1 MTALTS
7 NPLRATVRGPWAG
20 FVLRRT
26 RRLVVSLAALVTA
39 AFAMIHL
46 IPGDPVRAALGP
58 TADPALIEARRHSLG
73 LDESLPKQFGHFVGH
88 LFQGRL
94 GDSIGAQMPVS
105 EIVAGRLPATLQIA
119 VPAFALILL
128 IAVPVGM
135 TAAVL
140 TKDGRRRQG
149 ELAFTGI
156 TGLLGAVPEFLLA
169 VGLIAAFA
177 VMWPL
182 FPVASRAG
190 LDSYVLPILAL
201 AVVPAATLSRIVRVE
216 TLRVLGEDY
225 MRTARRRPRPHHRP
239 RIGDGAMSSLELQ
252 LVFQNPYASLD
263 PRMTIGASVAEAL
276 PRTERPRGTPA
287 RTRRAARDAEVA
299 RCLELVGI
307 DPARAAL
314 TPDALSGG
322 QRQRVALARALAAR
336 PGVLI
341 ADEITS
347 ALDVSVQGAVLN
359 LLRGLQREL
368 GFAMLFISHDLAV
381 VRHLSDQV
389 AVMDGGRL
397 VERGPAERVLED
409 PEHPTTRDLIS
420 CVPTLALAEE
430 AP

>member
-1 MTALTS
+1 MTALTP

-73 LDESLPKQFGHFVGH
+73 LDESLPKQFGDFVGH

-105 EIVAGRLPATLQIA
+105 EIIAGRLPATLQIA

-140 TKDGRRRQG
+140 TKDGRRRRG

-177 VMWPL
+177 VTWPL

-190 LDSYVLPILAL
+190 LDSYVLPVLAL

-225 MRTARRRPRPHHRP
+225 MRTARAKRLPARLRYLRHALPNLLT
-239 RIGDGAMSSLELQ
+239 SSLTLGGLLFSSLLAGTV
-252 LVFQNPYASLD
+252 LVENVFAWPGLGT
-263 PRMTIGASVAEAL
+263 TIVQAITEKDYPLVQGVVLVYGA
-276 PRTERPRGTPA
+276 
-287 RTRRAARDAEVA
+287 
-299 RCLELVGI
+299 
-307 DPARAAL
+307 AAL
-314 TPDALSGG
+314 
-322 QRQRVALARALAAR
+322 
-336 PGVLI
+336 LI
-341 ADEITS
+341 T
-347 ALDVSVQGAVLN
+347 
-359 LLRGLQREL
+359 
-368 GFAMLFISHDLAV
+368 FV
-381 VRHLSDQV
+381 VDMAV
-389 AVMDGGRL
+389 AVADPQST
-397 VERGPAERVLED
+397 VRG
-409 PEHPTTRDLIS
+409 S
-420 CVPTLALAEE
+420 
-430 AP
+430 

>member
-73 LDESLPKQFGHFVGH
+73 LDESLPKQFGDFVGH

-105 EIVAGRLPATLQIA
+105 EIIAGRLPATLQIA

-140 TKDGRRRQG
+140 TKDGRRRRG

-177 VMWPL
+177 VTWPL

-190 LDSYVLPILAL
+190 LDSYVLPVLAL

-225 MRTARRRPRPHHRP
+225 MRTARAKRLPARLRYLRHALPNLLT
-239 RIGDGAMSSLELQ
+239 SSLTLGGLLFSSLLAGTV
-252 LVFQNPYASLD
+252 LVENVFAWPGLGT
-263 PRMTIGASVAEAL
+263 TIVQAITEKDYPLVQGVVLVYGA
-276 PRTERPRGTPA
+276 
-287 RTRRAARDAEVA
+287 
-299 RCLELVGI
+299 
-307 DPARAAL
+307 AAL
-314 TPDALSGG
+314 
-322 QRQRVALARALAAR
+322 
-336 PGVLI
+336 LI
-341 ADEITS
+341 T
-347 ALDVSVQGAVLN
+347 
-359 LLRGLQREL
+359 
-368 GFAMLFISHDLAV
+368 FV
-381 VRHLSDQV
+381 VDMAV
-389 AVMDGGRL
+389 AVADPQST
-397 VERGPAERVLED
+397 VRG
-409 PEHPTTRDLIS
+409 S
-420 CVPTLALAEE
+420 
-430 AP
+430 

>member
-7 NPLRATVRGPWAG
+7 NPLGATARGPWAG

-39 AFAMIHL
+39 AFAVIHL

-140 TKDGRRRQG
+140 TKDGRRRRG

-182 FPVASRAG
+182 FRWP
-190 LDSYVLPILAL
+190 
-201 AVVPAATLSRIVRVE
+201 PAPAWTPTCCRYWRSPSS
-216 TLRVLGEDY
+216 
-225 MRTARRRPRPHHRP
+225 RRRPCRASSGWRPC
-239 RIGDGAMSSLELQ
+239 GCSG
-252 LVFQNPYASLD
+252 
-263 PRMTIGASVAEAL
+263 
-276 PRTERPRGTPA
+276 RTTCGPPADAPA
-287 RTRRAARDAEVA
+287 RTT
-299 RCLELVGI
+299 G
-307 DPARAAL
+307 
-314 TPDALSGG
+314 
-322 QRQRVALARALAAR
+322 
-336 PGVLI
+336 
-341 ADEITS
+341 
-347 ALDVSVQGAVLN
+347 
-359 LLRGLQREL
+359 RE
-368 GFAMLFISHDLAV
+368 S
-381 VRHLSDQV
+381 
-389 AVMDGGRL
+389 
-397 VERGPAERVLED
+397 E
-409 PEHPTTRDLIS
+409 T
-420 CVPTLALAEE
+420 

>member
-73 LDESLPKQFGHFVGH
+73 LDESLPKQFGDFVGH

-105 EIVAGRLPATLQIA
+105 EIIAGRLPATLQIA

-140 TKDGRRRQG
+140 TKDGRRRRG

-177 VMWPL
+177 VTWPL

-190 LDSYVLPILAL
+190 LDSYVLPMLAL

-225 MRTARRRPRPHHRP
+225 MRTARAKRLPARLRYLRHALPNLLT
-239 RIGDGAMSSLELQ
+239 SSLTLGGLLFSSLLAGTV
-252 LVFQNPYASLD
+252 LVENVFAWPGLGT
-263 PRMTIGASVAEAL
+263 TIVQAITEKDYPLVQGVVLVYGA
-276 PRTERPRGTPA
+276 
-287 RTRRAARDAEVA
+287 
-299 RCLELVGI
+299 
-307 DPARAAL
+307 AAL
-314 TPDALSGG
+314 
-322 QRQRVALARALAAR
+322 
-336 PGVLI
+336 LI
-341 ADEITS
+341 T
-347 ALDVSVQGAVLN
+347 
-359 LLRGLQREL
+359 
-368 GFAMLFISHDLAV
+368 FV
-381 VRHLSDQV
+381 VDMAV
-389 AVMDGGRL
+389 AVADPQST
-397 VERGPAERVLED
+397 VRG
-409 PEHPTTRDLIS
+409 S
-420 CVPTLALAEE
+420 
-430 AP
+430 